1 MLKKSALQICFI
13 LAALVSNAQIPDII
27 PSGEAEPIDITP
39 FNIILYFVLPVL
51 LFIFY
56 LWYRKSKRRNKK

>member
-1 MLKKSALQICFI
+1 LKKLSLQICNI
-13 LAALVSNAQIPDII
+13 LAVLIANAQIPDII
-27 PSGEAEPIDITP
+27 PSGEADPIDLTP

-56 LWYRKSKRRNKK
+56 LWYRKSKRKNKK